1 MINKGK
7 VLALKKLIF
16 QCISLL
22 ALIKGPN
29 HCAPHA
35 NVSAAVLLCC
45 LSRKASVG
53 SPGPLTLC

>member
-16 QCISLL
+16 QYISLL

-29 HCAPHA
+29 HSAPHA
-35 NVSAAVLLCC
+35 NVSAALYLCC
-45 LSRKASVG
+45 LSQKAPLG
-53 SPGPLTLC
+53 SPGPLTVC